1 MTHHFMLFFDFFK
14 PDDYDYE
21 PLEIPNLPGNDN
33 YIYRHVT
40 GLMPLKEKILILEK
54 ELNDVAIERMKYMLT
69 HIIHPEMAE
78 KGIELLF
85 GGVEYDEEKLS
96 DDGTMSFLFHDEN
109 DEAMEWAVS
118 MKMYYEQCLAC
129 ELDPRMKIVSCMNV
143 DEGWIARQLKKGTA

>member
-1 MTHHFMLFFDFFK
+1 
-14 PDDYDYE
+14 
-21 PLEIPNLPGNDN
+21 
-33 YIYRHVT
+33 
-40 GLMPLKEKILILEK
+40 
-54 ELNDVAIERMKYMLT
+54 MLT
-69 HIIHPEMAE
+69 HIIHPEMAD
-78 KGIELLF
+78 KRIELLF

-129 ELDPRMKIVSCMNV
+129 ELDPRMKIESCMNV